1 MGRQNISR
9 ARVPGIVL
17 VIQSTLRLLLFTGTI
32 IPDLILKSSGF
43 SRY

>member
-9 ARVPGIVL
+9 VRVPGIGL
-17 VIQSTLRLLLFTGTI
+17 VIKSTLRLLLFTGTI
-32 IPDLILKSSGF
+32 FPDLIFKSSGF